1 MKYKNIF
8 YIKSIVDKEITDAT
22 KRVNTQK
29 IVNTTK
35 VCGSSE
41 EGRYAF
47 YNDWRSNFSEYSV

>member
-1 MKYKNIF
+1 MKDKNIF

-35 VCGSSE
+35 E
-41 EGRYAF
+41 EL
-47 YNDWRSNFSEYSV
+47 

>member
-47 YNDWRSNFSEYSV
+47 FFVWRRNICENSV